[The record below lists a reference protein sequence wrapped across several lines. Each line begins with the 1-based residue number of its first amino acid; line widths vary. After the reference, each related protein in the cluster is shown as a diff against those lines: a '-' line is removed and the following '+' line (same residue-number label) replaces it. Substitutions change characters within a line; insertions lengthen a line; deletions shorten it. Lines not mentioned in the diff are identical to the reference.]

1 LRSFE
6 VFCAFVFALSVAL
19 GGCAETPISS
29 TPDLAAQL
37 KTAEGLYEEQANAL
51 TAETLIWETMQAY
64 RNRGNQLGLAEAY
77 RAYGFFL
84 RSEAVE
90 GKWSAH
96 YNSAGFLDPSVTF
109 ATRYEKSIDYL
120 EKARTIFTTYGRYDA
135 LTNVNL
141 NIGFTYEVLGNPE
154 AACRAFENSIGS
166 NREGLERHAKLK
178 ITLPK
183 GYATYEDFL
192 APHRKRAGCETAKPR
207 RPRKQPSVMSA

>member
-1 LRSFE
+1 MRTFAFL
-6 VFCAFVFALSVAL
+6 CAFICALVVALS
-19 GGCAETPISS
+19 GCAETPNNSM
-29 TPDLAAQL
+29 PDLAAQL
-37 KTAEGLYEEQANAL
+37 QNAEQLYEQQGNAL
-51 TAETLIWETMQAY
+51 AAETLIRETMESY
-64 RNRGNQLGLAEAY
+64 RDRGDQLGLAEAY

-84 RSEAVE
+84 RSEPVE
-90 GKWSAH
+90 GEWST
-96 YNSAGFLDPSVTF
+96 YYKNAGFLDPSVTF

-120 EKARTIFTTYGRYDA
+120 EKARVIFATYGRYDA

-141 NIGFTYEVLGNPE
+141 NIGFTYEVMGNSE

-192 APHRKRAGCETAKPR
+192 APHRKRAGCEAAKPR
-207 RPRKQPSVMSA
+207 QRKQPSVMTA